1 MGNGIFSLGTRAML
15 ASTAMLDTTSHNIA
29 NANTEGYSR
38 QETQISTEGGRYT
51 GAGFY
56 GRGVR
61 VDTVNRVTND
71 FLRKESNINGSTA
84 AADATRLDKLKLL
97 EKTLPTAENGMGYAA
112 SQLLNAFVDVA
123 NQPQDMSARQVVL
136 ARAQEWVTRMN
147 TAGQQLSDL
156 QSGVVLDIGNT
167 VGQIN
172 DLAQQI
178 ADINQSIAKYNGSG
192 HSPNDLL
199 DQRDLLIKNLGEKVQ
214 VSTVAAD
221 DGSTSVFMN
230 GGQLLVLGTVAQ
242 QLGVVRDP
250 ADSTLARVTLELNGT
265 SRILDSS
272 QFTGG
277 ELAGLMRV
285 QDGDIA
291 SVRDM
296 LDTFGANVAD
306 AINRQQALGLDAS
319 GTPQTTFDAFGNPV
333 TKPIFINTGSAASI
347 ALNLNTPKGLAAA
360 SPLVATIVP
369 TNTGTMSISSISMVR
384 AVPGPNAPDYGVTL
398 PLTGQDIK
406 VVFQADSD
414 PTNPTGLIYS
424 FVDSSGNA
432 YKDTTPPRRWAA
444 GTALSD
450 GDPTVSPND
459 ALFSLQING
468 VPRSG
473 DTITVGLTQYPGANN
488 SNALAMLALRDQ
500 SIVSLDGI
508 TSAIVT
514 DAYSQMIGNL
524 GVMVQGGRTSAD
536 ISNRLATDSSEALAN
551 STGVNLDEE
560 AARLIQYQQS
570 YQAAAKVLQ
579 IAQSVFDSL
588 LAAMH

>member
-1 MGNGIFSLGTRAML
+1 
-15 ASTAMLDTTSHNIA
+15 
-29 NANTEGYSR
+29 
-38 QETQISTEGGRYT
+38 
-51 GAGFY
+51 
-56 GRGVR
+56 
-61 VDTVNRVTND
+61 
-71 FLRKESNINGSTA
+71 
-84 AADATRLDKLKLL
+84 
-97 EKTLPTAENGMGYAA
+97 
-112 SQLLNAFVDVA
+112 
-123 NQPQDMSARQVVL
+123 
-136 ARAQEWVTRMN
+136 
-147 TAGQQLSDL
+147 
-156 QSGVVLDIGNT
+156 
-167 VGQIN
+167 
-172 DLAQQI
+172 
-178 ADINQSIAKYNGSG
+178 
-192 HSPNDLL
+192 
-199 DQRDLLIKNLGEKVQ
+199 
-214 VSTVAAD
+214 
-221 DGSTSVFMN
+221 MN

-360 SPLVATIVP
+360 SPLVATVVP